1 MDFSFDDLLGEAD
14 NGKFFAR
21 KFGGFIAL
29 MHLVLTTNNGASGDD
44 GVKALLGRMTEAT
57 QAYTSLDTQFT
68 EKLNKY
74 FHSFGYVIDNES
86 FLAGWLYQ
94 IKNTVNGKLV
104 LDDGAFTRNS
114 KELRKLEPGNLFSQ
128 PEYKWDTSNMMS
140 NDTYSPF
147 IKLLKDEDTEPKDDQ
162 NVSETN
168 EKFIAHLYNAIKLS
182 PKNKI

>member
-1 MDFSFDDLLGEAD
+1 M
-14 NGKFFAR
+14 
-21 KFGGFIAL
+21 
-29 MHLVLTTNNGASGDD
+29 
-44 GVKALLGRMTEAT
+44 
-57 QAYTSLDTQFT
+57 
-68 EKLNKY
+68 
-74 FHSFGYVIDNES
+74 
-86 FLAGWLYQ
+86 
-94 IKNTVNGKLV
+94 
-104 LDDGAFTRNS
+104 
-114 KELRKLEPGNLFSQ
+114 FSQ